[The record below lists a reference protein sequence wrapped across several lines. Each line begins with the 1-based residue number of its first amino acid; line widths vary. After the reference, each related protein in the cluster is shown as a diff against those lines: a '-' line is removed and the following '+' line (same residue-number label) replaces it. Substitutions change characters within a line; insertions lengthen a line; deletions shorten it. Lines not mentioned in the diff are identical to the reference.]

1 MARLIH
7 NSYGKGRVRLAKVTR
22 TADKQTYKQYTVYIN
37 LAGGQEVAFTKADNS
52 PVLPTDTMK
61 NTVYA
66 LASQHDMVSI
76 EAFAADLTDHFLHT
90 AAHLTE
96 ARVYVEEHSWRR
108 MTFAESDHPHAFI
121 GGHSEKRTAE
131 VTRTRDEVTV
141 ISGLTD
147 LIVLKTADS
156 AFVGFFKDQY
166 TILPEERDRLMGTN
180 ITAKWHYDTA
190 VIDYNAVWETT
201 RATLLAV
208 FAHQHSES
216 VQHTL
221 YEMGTAV
228 LEKVPEIAEIYLSMP
243 NIHNIPFDLSR
254 LGLQNKNEIFVPID
268 EPHGLIEGR
277 LRRNDK

>member
-1 MARLIH
+1 MAKLTH

-22 TADKQTYKQYTVYIN
+22 TADKQTYKQYTVHIS
-37 LAGGQEVAFTKADNS
+37 LEGGQEIAFTEADNS

-66 LASQHDMVSI
+66 LASQHDIASI
-76 EAFAADLTDHFLHT
+76 EAFAADLTAHFLHT
-90 AAHLTE
+90 AAHLTQ
-96 ARVYVEEHSWRR
+96 AQVRIEEHSWRR
-108 MTFAESDHPHAFI
+108 MTFEESDHPHAFI

-131 VTRTRDEVTV
+131 ITRTRAEVAV
-141 ISGLTD
+141 LSGLTD

-166 TILPEERDRLMGTN
+166 TTLPEERDRLMGTN
-180 ITAKWHYDTA
+180 ITATWHYNTA
-190 VIDYNAVWETT
+190 AADYNAVWETV

-208 FAHQHSES
+208 FAHHHSES

-228 LEKVPEIAEIYLSMP
+228 LEKVPEMAEIYLSMP
-243 NIHNIPFDLSR
+243 NIHNIPFDLAR
-254 LGLQNKNEIFVPID
+254 LGLENKNEIFVPID

-277 LRRNDK
+277 LRRDDK